1 MQDLDWLDVLDI
13 AIELN
18 DRFPDIDPQWISF
31 PDLHKKICD
40 LDNFI
45 GDPEKS
51 NEKILE
57 AIQMH
62 WICLL
67 YTSPSPRARTR
78 SRMTSSA

>member
-18 DRFPDIDPQWISF
+18 DRFPDMDPQWISF
-31 PDLHKKICD
+31 PDLHKKICN
-40 LDNFI
+40 LDNFK

-62 WICLL
+62 WIEENQ
-67 YTSPSPRARTR
+67 
-78 SRMTSSA
+78 

>member
-18 DRFPDIDPQWISF
+18 DRFPDMDPQWISF
-31 PDLHKKICD
+31 PDLHKKICK

-45 GDPEKS
+45 GDPQKS

-57 AIQMH
+57 GIQMH
-62 WICLL
+62 WIEE
-67 YTSPSPRARTR
+67 SQ
-78 SRMTSSA
+78 

>member
-18 DRFPDIDPQWISF
+18 DRFPDVDPQWINF

-62 WICLL
+62 WIEE
-67 YTSPSPRARTR
+67 YQ
-78 SRMTSSA
+78 

>member
-13 AIELN
+13 ALELN
-18 DRFPDIDPQWISF
+18 DRFPDMDPQWISF
-31 PDLHKKICD
+31 PDLHKKICN
-40 LDNFI
+40 LDNFK

-62 WICLL
+62 WIEENQ
-67 YTSPSPRARTR
+67 
-78 SRMTSSA
+78 